1 MSENLQNNTFL
12 SQIADLLQS
21 ARLQVVRTVNQTMV
35 LTYYEIG
42 RMIVEEEQNGKNRA
56 EYGTRLLK
64 NLSTYLTE
72 QFGKGFSIINLE
84 NMRKFYLT
92 YSISTS
98 IMRILQIQ
106 NTQLKSNISVN
117 QIPQSVTGKLN
128 NSKSFNIIF

>member
-1 MSENLQNNTFL
+1 MSESLQNYTFL
-12 SQIADLLQS
+12 SQIANLLQS

-42 RMIVEEEQNGKNRA
+42 RMIVVEEQNGKNRA
-56 EYGTRLLK
+56 EYGTQLLK

-72 QFGKGFSIINLE
+72 EFGKGFLIINLE

-98 IMRILQIQ
+98 IMRILQI
-106 NTQLKSNISVN
+106 
-117 QIPQSVTGKLN
+117 
-128 NSKSFNIIF
+128 